1 MGKTLR
7 TKGIKN
13 RGSQIHEDKYRQ
25 YKKDGIL
32 PHIKWLNSLNEEE
45 HDDVPRRNPCNA
57 IHINSNRDALD
68 ST

>member
-1 MGKTLR
+1 MGKTYR

-32 PHIKWLNSLNEEE
+32 PHVKWLNELTKEE
-45 HDDVPRRNPCNA
+45 HDDPRNDIPSNA
-57 IHINSNRDALD
+57 I
-68 ST
+68 